1 MGKNEFNIGDKVII
15 KVPHSLYLA
24 VTFIV
29 ADLANEGRVITIKE
43 EDRNRYYEVLTS
55 QIIHIRQE
63 ELL

>member
-15 KVPHSLYLA
+15 KDTAKYRLYG
-24 VTFIV
+24 TFIV
-29 ADLANEGRVITIKE
+29 AVLANEGRVITIKE